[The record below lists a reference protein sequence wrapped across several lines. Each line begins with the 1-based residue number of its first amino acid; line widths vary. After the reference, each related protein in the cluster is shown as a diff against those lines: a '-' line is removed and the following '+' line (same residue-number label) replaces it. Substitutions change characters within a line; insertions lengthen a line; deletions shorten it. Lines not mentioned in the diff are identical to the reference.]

1 MDLKVNCKVSL
12 KSEGLWHDEAEPAA
26 PSTHLEASLVQTTA
40 TGRANSRAPLPPGE
54 VLGGGVQV
62 CSRAEETPSTNAL
75 FFFFFNVDHCFT
87 VFTELVTIFLL
98 FYVLGWGFVFFF
110 SYRACGILLPSKGL
124 NPHSLHWKTKS

>member
-26 PSTHLEASLVQTTA
+26 PSTHLEASLVQTEP
-40 TGRANSRAPLPPGE
+40 PLEGPTVVHPCPRVRCWE
-54 VLGGGVQV
+54 AV
-62 CSRAEETPSTNAL
+62 CRYVREQRRLLPLTHFF

-98 FYVLGWGFVFFF
+98 FYVLGWVCFCFFF
-110 SYRACGILLPSKGL
+110 
-124 NPHSLHWKTKS
+124 